1 MPTTEPRDRDTC
13 LGLLKDPR
21 SSHRTP
27 SMPQSSEKQVPPS
40 LLRGDGGWGQQ
51 GEVNTS
57 TRKSNSSW
65 NSYHARGHCV
75 ASTGAAKPWGQ
86 RSDIDCGVWNAM
98 SEEDDG
104 WPTDKAE
111 ETTEGKEWR
120 PRDSTVDDSTVDD
133 ATMKGVDDGEET
145 GSTCIS
151 RPNRSRLY
159 AFNAKISG
167 QPCSCLIKVFGSDEG
182 TKLIQISKD
191 SDYAVWEC
199 EDAISKRKD
208 MKYKF
213 VALFTNPVDGEHFLG
228 GRWKGAPYEM
238 VEVPSIDGKTVLLPC
253 YSSKA
258 NARHSAAARAL
269 DCISFRSTDGEETY
283 DMCIDQPYLDPA
295 NAPSLPQSA
304 PVLNSTNDSM
314 MTENENGTSNV
325 AEDRHAK
332 PPKAQLQQ
340 YFQERYLDFESIG
353 AYFHSFSNGDDQHML
368 HTSVFT
374 DPRNGI
380 ERFACG
386 RLVDNGKNPAY
397 EISLEDADG
406 NGESVDVV
414 WYGKKKDAEHAAAA
428 KALDCIRFRE
438 SDSSLLPRLCSDNP
452 YSNAADAPPLP
463 LRFQLEI
470 ETLTSETP
478 VAIISNLK
486 VRPLPM
492 ETEEEVAHRQEYR
505 MSRMPER

>member
-1 MPTTEPRDRDTC
+1 
-13 LGLLKDPR
+13 
-21 SSHRTP
+21 
-27 SMPQSSEKQVPPS
+27 MPQKSEEQVPPS
-40 LLRGDGGWGQQ
+40 LLRGDGGWGQRGQ
-51 GEVNTS
+51 VKTS
-57 TRKSNSSW
+57 TLTASSW
-65 NSYHARGHCV
+65 NTGHARGHDG

-86 RSDIDCGVWNAM
+86 RSDIDCGVWQTK

-104 WPTDKAE
+104 WATVTE
-111 ETTEGKEWR
+111 ETEGKEWT
-120 PRDSTVDDSTVDD
+120 PRDSSVDD
-133 ATMKGVDDGEET
+133 ATMKEVDDGEET
-145 GSTCIS
+145 DSTR

-167 QPCSCLIKVFGSDEG
+167 QPCSCLIKVFGSNED

-191 SDYAVWEC
+191 SDYPVWEC
-199 EDAISKRKD
+199 EDAMSKRKD

-213 VALFTNPVDGEHFLG
+213 VGLFTNPVDGEHFLG

-283 DMCIDQPYLDPA
+283 GMCIDQPYLNPA
-295 NAPSLPQSA
+295 DAPSLPRSA
-304 PVLNSTNDSM
+304 PLSSRASTGPM
-314 MTENENGTSNV
+314 LTENEDGASNV
-325 AEDRHAK
+325 AEDRHVL

-353 AYFHSFSNGDDQHML
+353 AYFHSFSNGDAHNML
-368 HTSVFT
+368 HTSVFC
-374 DPRNGI
+374 DPRNGV
-380 ERFACG
+380 ERFTCG
-386 RLVDNGKNPAY
+386 RLVDNGKNPPY
-397 EISLEDADG
+397 EISSEDVDG
-406 NGESVDVV
+406 DGGAVDVV
-414 WYGKKKDAEHAAAA
+414 WYRKKKDAEHAAAA
-428 KALDCIRFRE
+428 RALDCMRFRE
-438 SDSSLLPRLCSDNP
+438 SDPASFTRLCSDNP
-452 YSNAADAPPLP
+452 YSNAGDAPPLP

-470 ETLTSETP
+470 ETVASETP
-478 VAIISNLK
+478 LPIISNRK

-505 MSRMPER
+505 ISRMPER